1 MAIPDRNKAGE
12 FLALVTPY
20 AWTDPTAA
28 EVFIQYGDVEIQV
41 IGTPGTA
48 YVPTRSLDGTTFV
61 ACNAYDKDGTVVTSI
76 STAGIYTLKGGGHLK
91 FSAGA
96 GSTIFVRAGS

>member
-1 MAIPDRNKAGE
+1 MAIPMRNTTGD

-20 AWTDPTAA
+20 AWTDPTVA
-28 EVFIQYGDVEIQV
+28 ENFTQYGDVEIQIV
-41 IGTPGTA
+41 GTPSTA

-76 STAGIYTLKGGGHLK
+76 SAAGIYSMKGGGHDK

-96 GSTIFVRAGS
+96 GSTITIRAGS